1 MMEGKPPNRHS
12 GPPVHDR
19 PVGDEPGRP
28 PLVLAS
34 LSPRRREL
42 LEQIGL
48 TFDVLPADVDEA
60 ALPGEDAVSHVE
72 RLALEK
78 ARVVAARRPDAV
90 VLAGDTVVVLD
101 GDILVKPRDAAD
113 AVDMLL
119 RLQGRTHRVET
130 GIAVVGP
137 GGREVSEV
145 VGADVHFRAFGRELA
160 EAYVAT
166 GEPMDK
172 AGAYGIQ
179 GYGAVLV
186 DGVEGDYFA
195 VVGLPVARVVGVLE
209 RVGWGFRFG
218 V

>member
-1 MMEGKPPNRHS
+1 VS
-12 GPPVHDR
+12 GPA
-19 PVGDEPGRP
+19 RP

-34 LSPRRREL
+34 VSPRRRQL

-48 TFDVLPADVDEA
+48 TFEIVPAHVDETVLIA
-60 ALPGEDAVSHVE
+60 EAPGPHVE
-72 RLALEK
+72 RLALDK
-78 ARVVAARRPDAV
+78 ARAVAARRPDAV
-90 VLAGDTVVVLD
+90 VIAGDTVVVLD
-101 GDILVKPRDAAD
+101 GQILTKPLDSAD

-130 GIAVVGP
+130 GVAVVTP
-137 GGREVSEV
+137 HGREVATV
-145 VGADVHFRAFGRELA
+145 VGADVHFRAFDRGFA

-186 DGVEGDYFA
+186 DGVDGDYFA
-195 VVGLPVARVVGVLE
+195 VVGFPVARVVELLE
-209 RVGWGFRFG
+209 QVGWMYRFG
-218 V
+218 EAPGG

>member
-1 MMEGKPPNRHS
+1 MTERPPQS
-12 GPPVHDR
+12 P
-19 PVGDEPGRP
+19 EPGRPGVGHPRRP

-34 LSPRRREL
+34 MSPRRREL
-42 LEQIGL
+42 LEQVGL
-48 TFDVLPADVDEA
+48 RFDVSPADVDEA
-60 ALPGEDAVSHVE
+60 ALPGEDAIRHVE

-90 VLAGDTVVVLD
+90 VLAGDTVVVVD
-101 GDILVKPRDAAD
+101 GEILVKPRDAAD

-130 GIAVVGP
+130 GIAMVAP
-137 GGREVSEV
+137 GGVELLEV
-145 VGADVHFRAFGRELA
+145 VGADVRFRAFDREFA
-160 EAYVAT
+160 TAYVAT

-186 DGVEGDYFA
+186 EGVDGDFFA
-195 VVGLPVARVVGVLE
+195 VVGLPVARVVGMLE
-209 RVGWGFRFG
+209 TLGWGYGFG
-218 V
+218 GE